1 MDTTQLNRQK
11 PTIEDL
17 RTHLFATLR
26 DLRDKDNPLD
36 IERAKAIAD
45 IGRVV
50 VDTAKIEVE
59 FLKTTGALKSTNFLP
74 DGDEQHTRPQLAAAG
89 GGRRA

>member
-1 MDTTQLNRQK
+1 MEPNQPNRQK

-26 DLRDKDNPLD
+26 DLRSKENPLD
-36 IERAKAIAD
+36 IDVAKAVAD
-45 IGRVV
+45 IGRVI
-50 VDTAKIEVE
+50 VDSAKVEIE
-59 FLKTTGALKSTNFLP
+59 FLRTTGALKSTNFLP